1 MIRVLLVDDEKLA
14 LEYLENII
22 SWELYGFEIVG
33 ALTDAGQALKLF
45 RKTHPEL
52 VISDVRMYGMDGI
65 DFSAAVKEIDPGTH
79 ILFLSGYRNFE
90 YVQEAIALGI
100 DDYML
105 KSDLTEE
112 QFLSKVLRIKE
123 KIEKEKQKK
132 EYTESA
138 VFKELF
144 AGRHEERYY
153 RDLLG
158 EKEYVRLHKKYCYL
172 IVSRRKAPSFV
183 EQFIPDVNEEN
194 YVDETAIVN
203 ALRTESFRS
212 GISPAA
218 VFPLNT
224 TEELCVL
231 DLTVSTV
238 SENEIYEKV
247 YSLACAVF
255 EKINDEKCT
264 AYNVVFYPKGCS
276 VRQFRQFWEKRR
288 KEDNRF
294 YTKRKAQIAEF
305 GTAPDISSDF
315 PGENLTAV
323 KIEKDLEDGNRDQC
337 ERLLEA
343 LMIAVEQDD
352 VIGYL
357 WYTKEIFIALHE
369 LEDFCR
375 KERRPF
381 ALAESCG
388 TYDLTSP
395 EGMIRFVRF
404 KFDEVLTLFDR
415 DTKREI
421 SRSIEAAIA
430 YIEEH
435 YSDENLSSNSIAKS
449 AGISAS
455 WLSTRFKEEVGSG
468 VSDYISRVRVEH
480 AKELLNDDKYMI
492 YEVADR
498 TGFASSQYF
507 SRIFKQ
513 LTGLTPNEY
522 RRNRG

>member
-1 MIRVLLVDDEKLA
+1 MIRVLLLDDEKLA

-33 ALTDAGQALKLF
+33 AFTDAGKALRVF

-100 DDYML
+100 DDYVL
-105 KSDLTEE
+105 KSDITEE
-112 QFLSKVLRIKE
+112 LFLTKILKIKE

-132 EYTESA
+132 GYTESA
-138 VFKELF
+138 IFKELF
-144 AGRHEERYY
+144 SGRHEERYY
-153 RDLLG
+153 RELLG
-158 EKEYVRLHKKYCYL
+158 EKEYVRLHKKYCYM

-183 EQFIPDVNEEN
+183 EQFIPDVNEEK
-194 YVDETAIVN
+194 YVDETLIGN
-203 ALRTESFRS
+203 TMREESFRF
-212 GISPAA
+212 GINPTA

-224 TEELCVL
+224 TKVLAVLEL
-231 DLTVSTV
+231 TESTI

-247 YSLACAVF
+247 YSYSCAVF
-255 EKINDEKCT
+255 EKINDGQYLS
-264 AYNVVFYPKGCS
+264 YNIVFYPKGCS
-276 VRQFRQFWEKRR
+276 VRQFRKIWDKKRR
-288 KEDNRF
+288 EDNRF

-305 GTAPDISSDF
+305 GSAPDFSLESHT
-315 PGENLTAV
+315 ENLTAGR
-323 KIEKDLEDGNRDQC
+323 IEKDLEEGRKDRC
-337 ERLLEA
+337 EMLLES

-352 VIGYL
+352 VITYL

-375 KERRPF
+375 KEKKPF
-381 ALAESCG
+381 ALAGSYSK
-388 TYDLTSP
+388 YDMTSP
-395 EGMIRFVRF
+395 DGMIRFIRF
-404 KFDEVLTLFDR
+404 KFDEVLALFRHDEH
-415 DTKREI
+415 REK
-421 SRSIEAAIA
+421 SRAIEAAIS
-430 YIEEH
+430 YIEKN
-435 YSDENLSSNSIAKS
+435 YADENLSSNSIAKN

-455 WLSTRFKEEVGSG
+455 WLSTRFKEEVGTG
-468 VSDYISRVRVEH
+468 VSEYISQVRVEH
-480 AKELLNDDKYMI
+480 AKGLLNDEKYMI

-498 TGFASSQYF
+498 TGFSSSQYF

-513 LTGLTPNEY
+513 ITGLTPNEY
-522 RRNRG
+522 RRVH